1 MGDVAESRLAAYI
14 QPLPVRNLV
23 LSSVLWDFHNGQPS
37 TERAGG
43 GKRHNVIFVS
53 SVHII
58 PYVVDKLDL
67 VLTFCGISDAVLSPH
82 LYVGSLS
89 S

>member
-1 MGDVAESRLAAYI
+1 ME
-14 QPLPVRNLV
+14 
-23 LSSVLWDFHNGQPS
+23 QPS
-37 TERAGG
+37 TERASG
-43 GKRHNVIFVS
+43 GKRHSVIFVS
-53 SVHII
+53 LVHII

-67 VLTFCGISDAVLSPH
+67 VLTFCGISDAVLSPR